1 MPDIDFTLP
10 HWLYFIGLIVFP
22 LVAAAMVKRTRAVN
36 DSYSLVIGYMILVF
50 SGIMGLHR
58 FYARNW
64 TGVFFA
70 GLFIAILLVNGVV
83 SEQRNHVSNYSNEV
97 RVASQTVERERER
110 LPQARADLTALEGE
124 VAAAEEGSFAKTSA
138 ERRHKRAQARI
149 ERSERDL
156 ARYQAELERTE
167 PLLLEAEGKRAFWF
181 SVSRYGFYLLLLGLA
196 VDCLLLP
203 RLIARANRL
212 LAEEKARGE
221 SHLIEEADAAE
232 AAHHADDQI
241 KADEEYV
248 SSGWTGRIDRLS
260 QVSGEFVSYWAVI
273 AVLVYYFEVVSRY
286 AFNSPTNW
294 AHESM
299 YLMFG
304 MQYLIA
310 GSYALLCEDHV
321 RVDIFYAPLS
331 ARRKAILDIVTS
343 LFFFIFA
350 GTLLVTCYI
359 FAFDAITVPAG
370 NSVVSQWARGEIDF
384 TAMLAGMDFAT
395 FFDPAIR
402 WGEISFNEWEIP
414 LWPMKWVMVLGG
426 VLLVLQGASK
436 LAQNIAVVARGQ

>member
-10 HWLYFIGLIVFP
+10 HWLYFVGLIVFP
-22 LVAAAMVKRTRAVN
+22 LIAAAMVKRTRAES

-58 FYARNW
+58 FYARSW

-83 SEQRNHVSNYSNEV
+83 SEQRNQVSNYANEV
-97 RVASQTVERERER
+97 KVAGQIIERERER
-110 LPQARADLTALEGE
+110 LPQARADLTELERE
-124 VAAAEEGSFAKTSA
+124 VAAAAEGSFEKTSA
-138 ERRHKRAQARI
+138 ERKYKRAQARI
-149 ERSERDL
+149 ERSEQDL
-156 ARYQAELERTE
+156 ARYETELEKTG
-167 PLLLEAEGKRAFWF
+167 PLLLEAENKRAFWF
-181 SVSRYGFYLLLLGLA
+181 SISRYGLYLLLFGLA
-196 VDCLLLP
+196 VDCFLLP
-203 RLIARANRL
+203 RLITRANQF
-212 LAEEKARGE
+212 LAEEKAVGE
-221 SHLIEEADAAE
+221 SHLIEEVAAAE
-232 AAHHADDQI
+232 AAHHAGEQI

-260 QVSGEFVSYWAVI
+260 QISGEFVSYWAVI

-304 MQYLIA
+304 MQYLIS

-331 ARRKAILDIVTS
+331 ARRKAILDIITS

-359 FAFDAITVPAG
+359 FAFDAVTVPAG

-384 TAMLAGMDFAT
+384 IAMLAGMNMAT

-426 VLLVLQGASK
+426 LLLVLQGVSK
-436 LAQNIAVVARGQ
+436 LAQNITIVARGQ